1 MGVLR
6 VDVRF
11 SLSRRQFIRLLLL
24 NGSVKTKTDEGR
36 PIAINGAQNHQK
48 YGLPGKEDRSNHFF
62 NTYVTF
68 DGQEV
73 QARASLNSS
82 DNGKT
87 YQGALSFNIWP
98 NFSSKLGGNDGIHK

>member
-1 MGVLR
+1 MGMLR
-6 VDVRF
+6 MNVRV
-11 SLSRRQFIRLLLL
+11 SLSRRQLIRLLLL
-24 NGSVKTKTDEGR
+24 NGSVKTKTEDGH
-36 PIAINGAQNHQK
+36 PLAINGAQNHQK

-73 QARASLNSS
+73 LARASMNST

-87 YQGALSFNIWP
+87 YQGGLSFNIYTDTL
-98 NFSSKLGGNDGIHK
+98 KK